1 MHAGPEIE
9 TAGKKIIYSMLREKD
24 VEQTVDCMVDTFQD
38 EPMTKALDIT
48 KDEFKYL
55 AELYATKAAK
65 ERLSIVAKDGDGS
78 VIGFCI
84 SEDLISGPP
93 EGIYGT
99 NEKFRPIIDL
109 LSSLDEN
116 YMESKPY
123 DMENGDTFHLFMA
136 GVKEPYRSTNVA
148 SALIDRSLGLANSR
162 GFSCAIAEATGPVSQ
177 HILRDKFGFAEKFSV
192 DYEQFVYGGDRVFES
207 IREPRS
213 CILMEKRL
221 KKSSIELHQT
231 PFDGEKYVD
240 RSLNPEDIAIPK
252 PALVE
257 LVYAYGELNDMERE
271 DVNRIIRETIVEKSH
286 KSDCFEKLDYA
297 IAKRNQK
304 ERVNPDNDPHMAMCN
319 GVPVW

>member
-1 MHAGPEIE
+1 M
-9 TAGKKIIYSMLREKD
+9 
-24 VEQTVDCMVDTFQD
+24 EQTVDCMVDTFRD
-38 EPMTKALDIT
+38 EPMTKALGIT

-55 AELYATKAAK
+55 AGIYAKKAAK
-65 ERLSIVAKDGDGS
+65 ERLSIVAKDDDDGS

-93 EGIYGT
+93 EGIDGT
-99 NEKFRPIIDL
+99 DEKFRPIMDL

-116 YMESKPY
+116 YNESKPY

-136 GVKEPYRSTNVA
+136 GVREPYRGTNVA
-148 SALIDRSLGLANSR
+148 STLIDRSLGLANSR
-162 GFSCAIAEATGPVSQ
+162 GFSYAVAEATGPVSQ

-192 DYEQFVYGGDRVFES
+192 DYDQFVYGGARVFES

-257 LVYAYGELNDMERE
+257 LVYAYGELSDMERE

-286 KSDCFEKLDYA
+286 KSDCFEMLDYA

-304 ERVNPDNDPHMAMCN
+304 ERVNPDNDQYTAMCN

>member
-1 MHAGPEIE
+1 M
-9 TAGKKIIYSMLREKD
+9 AGKKITYSMLREKD

-177 HILRDKFGFAEKFSV
+177 HILRDKFGFAEKFAVEYNS
-192 DYEQFVYGGDRVFES
+192 FVYEGERVFEG
-207 IREPRS
+207 IETPAT
-213 CILMEKRL
+213 CVLMEKKL
-221 KKSSIELHQT
+221 SGKKSRIYL
-231 PFDGEKYVD
+231 FDAPSGPRYHDV
-240 RSLNPEDIAIPK
+240 SLNPENTIISKHNLID
-252 PALVE
+252 
-257 LVYAYGELNDMERE
+257 LVYAYGELHGIERD
-271 DVNRIIRETIVEKSH
+271 DVNRIVGETI
-286 KSDCFEKLDYA
+286 
-297 IAKRNQK
+297 IK
-304 ERVNPDNDPHMAMCN
+304 EPAN
-319 GVPVW
+319 GEPSCLARLLKKNKPQCEREIRAGYNYTW